1 MTRLQA
7 VTLALVLTGLG
18 YALWVLSS
26 LAPLLTAKVHSQRT
40 FTPTEQAGYQHNTS
54 TVSETTTISMPLA
67 STAKMPAAVA
77 DPSEEPAP
85 EDAPYIPPIASSTP
99 APVYSGDLSDHQA
112 YQAYQSGEMDKMKQ
126 DYIAAVDKKVAR
138 LELLLEKGVR
148 HKLPEQQLQEARE
161 KIQGLRAMQRQLRKE
176 LAQ

>member
-7 VTLALVLTGLG
+7 ITLALVLAGLG
-18 YALWVLSS
+18 YALWVLVS
-26 LAPLLTAKVHSQRT
+26 LAPLPTADVRSQRT
-40 FTPTEQAGYQHNTS
+40 PAPTEQAEYQHDTS
-54 TVSETTTISMPLA
+54 TAPATTTISVPLV
-67 STAKMPAAVA
+67 STAELPVIVA
-77 DPSEEPAP
+77 DPSEEAEP
-85 EDAPYIPPIASSTP
+85 EDTPYIPPIAPSISTP
-99 APVYSGDLSDHQA
+99 TYSGDLSDHQA

-161 KIQGLRAMQRQLRKE
+161 KIQGLRAMQKQLRRE

>member
-1 MTRLQA
+1 MTRLQT
-7 VTLALVLTGLG
+7 VTLAFVLTGLG

-26 LAPLLTAKVHSQRT
+26 LAPLPTAEVHSQRT
-40 FTPTEQAGYQHNTS
+40 SAPTEQAGYQHNTS
-54 TVSETTTISMPLA
+54 TVSETTAISMPLV

-77 DPSEEPAP
+77 DPSEEPTP

-99 APVYSGDLSDHQA
+99 ARVYSGDLSDHQA
-112 YQAYQSGEMDKMKQ
+112 YQAYQSDEMDKMKQ

-161 KIQGLRAMQRQLRKE
+161 KIQGLRAMQKQLRKE